1 MIRIFKGVAVFLSTV
16 FFTNSVLAGNVADWP
31 EKEITIVVPYS
42 AGGTTDITARKI
54 ASEMEKRL
62 DVRVIIKNQP
72 GAGSTLATQRF
83 SLLKDDNYTLI
94 MASPGHV
101 IGKALYPGLT
111 YDPLDDFTFIHS
123 LLHISNIMTVPLD
136 SPYDSVEAF
145 VKGAKEKGNFTFS
158 SSGVGSSIHLS
169 AELFKKLS
177 GIQMTHVPFKGSA
190 KAMPAI
196 LNGDVDVVFENA
208 SAIVPHIKNE
218 KVKPLATTSL
228 DGVVD
233 FPELPSVAVAG
244 KEVGLADFSVESW
257 FGLLAKKGMDEAV
270 AEKLRKVVSE
280 ASQAES
286 FKAFAKARS
295 GQVGLLVGKD
305 FEQFIDNENKKWSV
319 VVKELNLSK

>member
-1 MIRIFKGVAVFLSTV
+1 
-16 FFTNSVLAGNVADWP
+16 
-31 EKEITIVVPYS
+31 
-42 AGGTTDITARKI
+42 
-54 ASEMEKRL
+54 
-62 DVRVIIKNQP
+62 
-72 GAGSTLATQRF
+72 
-83 SLLKDDNYTLI
+83 

-101 IGKALYPGLT
+101 IGKSLYPGLT
-111 YDPLDDFTFIHS
+111 YDPLEDFTFIHS
-123 LLHISNIMTVPLD
+123 LLHISNIMTVPID

-158 SSGVGSSIHLS
+158 SSGVGSSVHLS
-169 AELFKKLS
+169 AELFKKLA

-196 LNGDVDVVFENA
+196 LNGDVDVVFDNA

-228 DGVVD
+228 DGVVG
-233 FPELPSVAVAG
+233 FPELPSIAVAG
-244 KEVGLADFSVESW
+244 KNVGLADFSVESW

-270 AEKLRKVVSE
+270 AEKLRKIVSE

-295 GQVGLLVGKD
+295 GQVGQLAGKN
-305 FEQFIDNENKKWSV
+305 FEQFVDNENKKWSA